1 MFCQIHLT
9 LNDASWTKTRR
20 HGLKRSFWW
29 ETKVG
34 RRPRLCREVWG
45 RFWWE
50 EDSAE
55 WTLIRIYLQSF
66 PVLCLCIGEIE
77 TASTSSVKPLSP
89 LSLYQ
94 YYYDDQQSDDEKDLR
109 ASICQNVKNWPK
121 NGGNKVKIWATW
133 LGGGWWAGREPNG
146 LETFLSWHL
155 QHSSSSWPE
164 IAIVYVFVCI
174 VFLCLYSNL
183 YFCVCVC
190 ICTCLYFD
198 LFGNFL

>member
-1 MFCQIHLT
+1 M
-9 LNDASWTKTRR
+9 
-20 HGLKRSFWW
+20 
-29 ETKVG
+29 G
-34 RRPRLCREVWG
+34 RGPRLCRKVWG

-77 TASTSSVKPLSP
+77 TASTSSVKPISP
-89 LSLYQ
+89 FLFLGALGPFINIIMMISRVMMKRIWEQ
-94 YYYDDQQSDDEKDLR
+94 AVAFFKMSK
-109 ASICQNVKNWPK
+109 IGPK

-174 VFLCLYSNL
+174 VFLCFWILICI
-183 YFCVCVC
+183 FVFVFVFVPVC
-190 ICTCLYFD
+190 ILICLATFCS
-198 LFGNFL
+198 